1 MGKKKAN
8 QLGRSLIKDR
18 FGHGNRKTVA
28 DGSMLHTTEV
38 QDGYDW
44 GRLNLQS
51 VTEES
56 SFQEFLRTAELAGTE
71 FQAEKLNITYVNP
84 KSKVGLL
91 TTNERV
97 EIIKKQVDMKDLLK
111 IPRRPKWTKDT
122 TAEELVLAENASF
135 LEWRRG
141 LVALQE
147 KEDMLMTPYEKN
159 LDFWRQLWRVVE
171 RSDIVVQIVDARN
184 PLLFRTE
191 DLERYVEELDPN
203 KMNMILINKSDFLTA
218 EQRVYWAK
226 YFDEQGVRVAFY
238 SAVLAAEEAKKE
250 QEKEAAQEDEFEDE
264 EEREVKERLGSLKLS
279 SDFLT
284 AEQRVYWAKY
294 FDEQGVRVAFYSAV
308 LAAEE
313 AKKEQEK
320 EAAQED
326 EFEDEEEREVKERLG
341 SLKLSV
347 DKAEKTLEK
356 IEEKIEDFARDEGTP
371 EGAIR
376 NSSKLL
382 TNAELISFF
391 KRLHRA
397 ERVTQG
403 VVTVG
408 LVGYPNVGKS
418 STINAVFLEK
428 KVSVSATPGKT
439 KHFQTLYVDSELM
452 FCDCPGL
459 VMPSFCT
466 TKADM
471 ILNGILPIDQMR
483 DHVPPVNLL
492 CTLIPRHILEDTYGI
507 MISKPLEGEDPNRPP
522 HSEDLLLAFAYNRGF
537 MTANGQPD
545 QSRGSRYV
553 LKDYVNGKLLYCY
566 APPGIAQ
573 EEFHRFPARKKEE
586 VDIKLLPPRQQRAMK
601 MNLKKSSTDVDDQ
614 FFKERAMHG
623 FVRGRSD
630 FPNVRP
636 MGPQGA
642 AETLTTT
649 DGVIVAGKP
658 WKHQKREKREKLR
671 RKYVHLDQH

>member
-18 FGHGNRKTVA
+18 FGQGNRKTV
-28 DGSMLHTTEV
+28 DNNSMLHTTEV

-84 KSKVGLL
+84 KAKVGLL

-97 EIIKKQVDMKDLLK
+97 AIERKQVDKKNLLK
-111 IPRRPKWTKDT
+111 IPRRPRWTKET
-122 TAEELVLAENASF
+122 TPEELQLLENENF

-141 LVALQE
+141 LAALQE
-147 KEDMLMTPYEKN
+147 DDGLLMTPYEKN

-171 RSDIVVQIVDARN
+171 RSDIVVQIVDGRN
-184 PLLFRTE
+184 PLLFRSE
-191 DLERYVEELDPN
+191 DLERYVKEVDER
-203 KMNMILINKSDFLTA
+203 KMNMILINKSDFLNA
-218 EQRVYWAK
+218 EQREAWAK
-226 YFDEQGVRVAFY
+226 YFDEQGIRVAFF
-238 SAVLAAEEAKKE
+238 SAAESVEEAKREQEERERAAEEGE
-250 QEKEAAQEDEFEDE
+250 DGDEEDSEDEKTN
-264 EEREVKERLGSLKLS
+264 EVEKKLKDLGLK
-279 SDFLT
+279 
-284 AEQRVYWAKY
+284 
-294 FDEQGVRVAFYSAV
+294 
-308 LAAEE
+308 
-313 AKKEQEK
+313 
-320 EAAQED
+320 
-326 EFEDEEEREVKERLG
+326 
-341 SLKLSV
+341 V
-347 DKAEKTLEK
+347 DRAEKVLEK
-356 IEEKIEDFARDEGTP
+356 LEEKVEEVAEG
-371 EGAIR
+371 ESAAA
-376 NSSKLL
+376 SSKLRNNPNIL
-382 TNAELISFF
+382 SNTELIALF
-391 KRLHRA
+391 KSLHKA
-397 ERVTQG
+397 DRVTEG
-403 VVTVG
+403 LVTVG

-439 KHFQTLYVDSELM
+439 KHFQTLYVDSELL

-483 DHVPPVNLL
+483 DPVPPVNLL

-507 MISKPLEGEDPNRPP
+507 MIAKPLEGEDPLRPP
-522 HSEDLLLAFAYNRGF
+522 YSEELLLAFAYNRGY

-566 APPGIAQ
+566 APPEVDQ
-573 EEFHRFPARKKEE
+573 TQYHRFPERQKEE
-586 VDIKLLPPRQQRAMK
+586 IDVKLLPPRQQRAMK
-601 MNLKKSSTDVDDQ
+601 MGTTTGKDIDSQ
-614 FFKERAMHG
+614 FFQDRAQTG
-623 FVRGRSD
+623 FVKGRSD
-630 FPNVRP
+630 FPNIRP
-636 MGPQGA
+636 SAVGVS
-642 AETLTTT
+642 AEQQQMPG
-649 DGVIVAGKP
+649 GVMIAGKP
-658 WKHQKREKREKLR
+658 WKHQKREKKEKLR
-671 RKYVHLDQH
+671 RKYAHLDQH

>member
-18 FGHGNRKTVA
+18 FGQGNRKTV
-28 DGSMLHTTEV
+28 DNNSMLHTTEV

-84 KSKVGLL
+84 KAKVGLL

-97 EIIKKQVDMKDLLK
+97 AIERKQVDKKNLLK
-111 IPRRPKWTKDT
+111 IPRRPRWTKET
-122 TAEELVLAENASF
+122 TPEELQLLENENF

-141 LVALQE
+141 LAALQE
-147 KEDMLMTPYEKN
+147 DDGLLMTPYEKN

-171 RSDIVVQIVDARN
+171 RSDIVVQIVDGRN
-184 PLLFRTE
+184 PLLFRSE
-191 DLERYVEELDPN
+191 DLEKYVKEVDER
-203 KMNMILINKSDFLTA
+203 KMNMILINKSDFLNA
-218 EQRVYWAK
+218 EQREAWAR
-226 YFDEQGVRVAFY
+226 YFDEQGIRVAFF
-238 SAVLAAEEAKKE
+238 SAAESVEEAKREQEERERAAEEGE
-250 QEKEAAQEDEFEDE
+250 EGDEEDSEDEQTN
-264 EEREVKERLGSLKLS
+264 EVEKKLKDLGLK
-279 SDFLT
+279 
-284 AEQRVYWAKY
+284 
-294 FDEQGVRVAFYSAV
+294 
-308 LAAEE
+308 
-313 AKKEQEK
+313 
-320 EAAQED
+320 
-326 EFEDEEEREVKERLG
+326 
-341 SLKLSV
+341 V
-347 DKAEKTLEK
+347 DRAEKVLEK
-356 IEEKIEDFARDEGTP
+356 LEEKVEEVAEG
-371 EGAIR
+371 ESAAA
-376 NSSKLL
+376 SSKLRNNPNIL
-382 TNAELISFF
+382 SNTELIALF
-391 KRLHRA
+391 KSLHKA
-397 ERVTQG
+397 DRVTEG
-403 VVTVG
+403 LVTVG

-439 KHFQTLYVDSELM
+439 KHFQTLYVDSELL

-507 MISKPLEGEDPNRPP
+507 MIAKPLEGEDPLRPP
-522 HSEDLLLAFAYNRGF
+522 YSEELLLAFAYNRGY

-566 APPGIAQ
+566 APPEVEQ
-573 EEFHRFPARKKEE
+573 TQYHRFPERQKDEID
-586 VDIKLLPPRQQRAMK
+586 VKLLPPRQQRAMK
-601 MNLKKSSTDVDDQ
+601 MGTTTGKDIDSQ
-614 FFKERAMHG
+614 FFQDRAQTG
-623 FVRGRSD
+623 FVKGRSD
-630 FPNVRP
+630 FPNIRP
-636 MGPQGA
+636 SAVGVS
-642 AETLTTT
+642 AEQQQLPG
-649 DGVIVAGKP
+649 GVMIAGKP
-658 WKHQKREKREKLR
+658 WKHQKREKKEKLR
-671 RKYVHLDQH
+671 RKYAHLDQH

>member
-18 FGHGNRKTVA
+18 FGHGNRKTV
-28 DGSMLHTTEV
+28 DNNSMLHTTEV

-71 FQAEKLNITYVNP
+71 FQAEKLNISYVNP

-97 EIIKKQVDMKDLLK
+97 AIEKKQVDKKNLLK

-122 TAEELVLAENASF
+122 TPEELQSLENENF

-141 LVALQE
+141 LAALQE
-147 KEDMLMTPYEKN
+147 EEGMLMTPYEKN

-171 RSDIVVQIVDARN
+171 RSDIVIQIVDARN
-184 PLLFRTE
+184 PLLFRSE
-191 DLERYVEELDPN
+191 DLERYVKEVDER
-203 KMNMILINKSDFLTA
+203 KMNMILVNKSDFLNA
-218 EQRVYWAK
+218 EQRRSWAR
-226 YFDEQGVRVAFY
+226 YFDEQNIKVAFF
-238 SAVLAAEEAKKE
+238 SAAQSVDDAKREMEA
-250 QEKEAAQEDEFEDE
+250 EAAKSDESSSIEQKLNELNLKVDRAE
-264 EEREVKERLGSLKLS
+264 QALERLEENI
-279 SDFLT
+279 D
-284 AEQRVYWAKY
+284 
-294 FDEQGVRVAFYSAV
+294 V
-308 LAAEE
+308 LV
-313 AKKEQEK
+313 
-320 EAAQED
+320 D
-326 EFEDEEEREVKERLG
+326 PD
-341 SLKLSV
+341 
-347 DKAEKTLEK
+347 DKASASSSRNLRNNPK
-356 IEEKIEDFARDEGTP
+356 ILSNT
-371 EGAIR
+371 
-376 NSSKLL
+376 
-382 TNAELISFF
+382 ELIALF
-391 KRLHRA
+391 KSLHTE
-397 ERVTQG
+397 ERVTPG
-403 VVTVG
+403 LVTVG

-439 KHFQTLYVDSELM
+439 KHFQTLYVDSELL

-492 CTLIPRHILEDTYGI
+492 CTLIPRHVLEDTYGI
-507 MISKPLEGEDPNRPP
+507 MISKPLEGEDPTRAPY
-522 HSEDLLLAFAYNRGF
+522 SEELLLAFAYNRGY

-553 LKDYVNGKLLYCY
+553 LKDFVNGKLLYCC
-566 APPGIAQ
+566 APPGIDQ
-573 EEFHRFPARKKEE
+573 KEFHRFAERFKEE
-586 VDIKLLPPRQQRAMK
+586 MDVKLLPPRQQRAMK
-601 MNLKKSSTDVDDQ
+601 MGVTTTGKDIDEQ
-614 FFKERAMHG
+614 FFQERSYTG
-623 FVRGRSD
+623 IIKGRSD

-636 MGPQGA
+636 MGVPGS
-642 AETLTTT
+642 TTT
-649 DGVIVAGKP
+649 QQAGVLIAGKP
-658 WKHQKREKREKLR
+658 WKHQKREKKEKLR
-671 RKYVHLDQH
+671 RKYAHLDQH